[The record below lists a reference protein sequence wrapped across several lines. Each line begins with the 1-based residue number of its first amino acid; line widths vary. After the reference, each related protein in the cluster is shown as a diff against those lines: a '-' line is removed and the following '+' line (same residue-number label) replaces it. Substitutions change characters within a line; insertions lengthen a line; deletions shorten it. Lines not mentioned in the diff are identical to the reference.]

1 MRNALAII
9 RAHPRK
15 FVFEFAVTGAFVAF
29 MAFMAGVA
37 AHG

>member
-1 MRNALAII
+1 MKTAWKII

-15 FVFEFAVTGAFVAF
+15 FMLEFAVTGAFVSF
-29 MAFMAGVA
+29 MAFMVGVA